1 MGLDKDPEFP
11 EQLALMRLQILAN
24 DAVRKLRTEASTV
37 SDEDAKAYYDQN
49 PSAFEEVTLT
59 RIFVPRN
66 VPQSTPGQ
74 PQPAVDSEGIAKSAR
89 EQLAAGADPEKIE
102 KTVYEQLKTTSE
114 PPTTKFGSRRRGTL
128 PPAHEQK
135 VFAAKAGDVTDVLPD
150 SVGYIIYRVD
160 SKQQL
165 PFDQVKDDA
174 KRRITQQR
182 LQDLQQQ
189 LTTASKADYNDAY
202 FGPETPAAIP
212 GAGTRPGAPR
222 GALPNAVT
230 LPRGAATAP
239 TAAPAT
245 TSPTQTQSSQSATPK
260 H

>member
-74 PQPAVDSEGIAKSAR
+74 QQPAVDSEGIAKSAR
-89 EQLAAGADPEKIE
+89 EQLAAGGDPEKIE

-135 VFAAKAGDVTDVLPD
+135 VFSAKAGDVTDVLPD

-182 LQDLQQQ
+182 LQDLQHQ

-202 FGPETPAAIP
+202 FGPETPAPVPGAGIGRGPTP
-212 GAGTRPGAPR
+212 GAGTPAQ
-222 GALPNAVT
+222 T
-230 LPRGAATAP
+230 P
-239 TAAPAT
+239 TAAPTVPATGGPAT
-245 TSPTQTQSSQSATPK
+245 TSAAQPQPSQSTPK